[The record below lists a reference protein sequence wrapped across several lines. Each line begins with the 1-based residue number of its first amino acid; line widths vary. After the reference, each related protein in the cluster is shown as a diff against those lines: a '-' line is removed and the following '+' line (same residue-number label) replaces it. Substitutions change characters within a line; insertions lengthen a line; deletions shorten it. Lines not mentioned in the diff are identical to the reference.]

1 MRTRFF
7 ALLPALA
14 LPLLLTAALCVAL
27 ALPRAALAVDLK
39 DMILD
44 PGPLKPVDSVLKV
57 RPGDMAPDFTLPGVI
72 MNKGGKRS
80 VRLSD
85 YRGRKN
91 VMLSFV
97 PAAFTPVCSDQ
108 WPGYN
113 LAKDLFDEYDTE
125 ILGISVDNLPSLYA
139 WAVEM
144 RGLWFPV
151 LSDFWPHGGVAQAY
165 GVLRT
170 SGTAERA
177 IVIIDK
183 KGVVRFAEIFNINI
197 RPDLGVIMA
206 ELHKLEPQPPSGAPG
221 PR

>member
-1 MRTRFF
+1 MRKRPLFLAA
-7 ALLPALA
+7 ALLAVAFAAAAPIPA
-14 LPLLLTAALCVAL
+14 
-27 ALPRAALAVDLK
+27 RAVDLK
-39 DMILD
+39 EMILD

-57 RPGDMAPDFTLPGVI
+57 RPGDTAPDFTLPGVI
-72 MNKGGKRS
+72 TNQGGRRS

-85 YRGRKN
+85 YRGKKN

-113 LAKDLFDEYDTE
+113 LAKDLFEEYDTE
-125 ILGISVDNLPSLYA
+125 VLGISVDNLPSLYA

-151 LSDFWPHGGVAQAY
+151 LSDFWPHGAVAQAY

-170 SGTAERA
+170 NGTTERA

-206 ELHKLEPQPPSGAPG
+206 ELHKLEPEAPSGAPR

>member
-1 MRTRFF
+1 MRKRPLFLAV
-7 ALLPALA
+7 ALLAVAFAAAAPVPA
-14 LPLLLTAALCVAL
+14 
-27 ALPRAALAVDLK
+27 RAVDLK
-39 DMILD
+39 EMILD

-57 RPGDMAPDFTLPGVI
+57 RPGDTAPDFTLPGVI
-72 MNKGGKRS
+72 TNQGGRRS

-85 YRGRKN
+85 YRGKKN

-113 LAKDLFDEYDTE
+113 LAKDLFEEYDTE
-125 ILGISVDNLPSLYA
+125 VLGISVDNLPSLYA

-151 LSDFWPHGGVAQAY
+151 LSDFWPHGAVAQAY

-170 SGTAERA
+170 NGTTERA

-206 ELHKLEPQPPSGAPG
+206 ELHKLEPEPPSGAPR

>member
-1 MRTRFF
+1 MKSTRRI
-7 ALLPALA
+7 AAAVVASLGLS
-14 LPLLLTAALCVAL
+14 LLLLSPAA
-27 ALPRAALAVDLK
+27 AVDLK

-57 RPGDMAPDFTLPGVI
+57 RPGDQAPDFTLPAVLMGH
-72 MNKGGKRS
+72 GGKRS

-113 LAKDLFDEYDTE
+113 LAKDLFEEYDTV
-125 ILGISVDNLPSLYA
+125 ILGISADNLPSLYA

-151 LSDFWPHGGVAQAY
+151 LSDFNPHGAVAQAY

-170 SGTAERA
+170 NGTAERA
-177 IVIIDK
+177 IIIVDK
-183 KGVVRFAEIFNINI
+183 KGVVRFARSFDINV
-197 RPDLGVIMA
+197 RPDLAIIMG
-206 ELHKLEPQPPSGAPG
+206 ELHKIEQ
-221 PR
+221 

>member
-1 MRTRFF
+1 MRKRPLFLAV
-7 ALLPALA
+7 ALLAVAFAAAAPVPA
-14 LPLLLTAALCVAL
+14 
-27 ALPRAALAVDLK
+27 RAVDLK
-39 DMILD
+39 EMILD

-57 RPGDMAPDFTLPGVI
+57 RPGDTAPDFTLPGVI
-72 MNKGGKRS
+72 TNQGGRRS

-85 YRGRKN
+85 YRGKKN

-113 LAKDLFDEYDTE
+113 LGKDLFEEYDTE
-125 ILGISVDNLPSLYA
+125 VLGISVDNLPSLYA

-151 LSDFWPHGGVAQAY
+151 LSDFWPHGAVAQAY

-170 SGTAERA
+170 NGTTERA

-206 ELHKLEPQPPSGAPG
+206 ELHKLEPEPPSGAPR